1 MSTTNHPILG
11 RLLKVLLI
19 TLGSLT
25 TLLILIFL
33 LYVYLYYPRTA
44 EPFEIVKE
52 GATRHFLIATQESE
66 FKSVLVQVLCD
77 SLSKDTISINGI
89 DVGDLDKV
97 DPNEY
102 ENILIINSFII
113 SLNSDVD
120 QFLQKHDVEDKT
132 LLMIT
137 SGGADWQPEA
147 SLKVDA
153 ITSASRTEYAPD
165 LVSLI
170 MHSIRSEEEHEWLA
184 NDYVLA
190 LKYFP
195 RTPVNVACDSIR
207 LAAEQFKSRYADLRR
222 ELNGIGYMFLRLDR
236 VEDALAVLG
245 LNIELYPESWNVYD
259 SYAEA
264 LLQDGN
270 TKAAIRN
277 YEIALKL
284 NPKATS
290 AISALERL
298 QN

>member
-1 MSTTNHPILG
+1 MTTPNHPILR

-25 TLLILIFL
+25 TLLMLIFL

-44 EPFEIVKE
+44 EPFEIAKE

-77 SLSKDTISINGI
+77 SLSKDTISIRGI
-89 DVGDLDKV
+89 DVGDLEMV
-97 DPNEY
+97 DPDEY

-113 SLNSDVD
+113 TLNSDVD

-137 SGGADWQPEA
+137 SGGADWQPEVG
-147 SLKVDA
+147 LEVDA
-153 ITSASRTEYAPD
+153 VTSASRTEYAPD

-170 MHSIRSEEEHEWLA
+170 MNWIRAGEGQEWLA

-195 RTPVNVACDSIR
+195 LTPVDVACDSIR
-207 LAAEQFKSRYADLRR
+207 LAAKHFNSRHADLRR

-236 VEDALAVLG
+236 VEDALAVFG

-264 LLQDGN
+264 LLEDGN
-270 TKAAIRN
+270 TTAAIRN

-284 NPKATS
+284 NPAASS

-298 QN
+298 KN